1 MPAVVHLRVMPHEMG
16 SGMDAHERIVMELAY
31 SIGAA
36 QPSDFNSVLEF
47 LVSYSRSDDGRKKL
61 GELGALSSL
70 FNYFSSLSLGDHN
83 ILEEENKY
91 KLICTVLKILRNL
104 CAGEISNQNSFIH
117 DRGLEITVSLVNAIL
132 PLNLGF
138 TQIEANFSAYIIDV
152 CRMILQLLGNVSLA
166 GDEHQSAIWQTFFP
180 SIFSGFALIQNPKI
194 HEPLCMIIYT
204 CCKDN
209 RGRLKELCGNSGS
222 PIFAGLLRTSQTV
235 GIEGDWLELLV
246 IKICFVEPYFAH
258 LFSSLRSR
266 ELLSVYEV
274 RDDGDTFTP
283 EQAYLLRVVATC
295 LIQQMEDI
303 SSCVNSRECKP
314 VLREFVT
321 FLVELLRKAERSIGT
336 RSATPPTLPTGFPAI
351 DILGYSLN
359 ILRDL
364 CAWED
369 SPSIDMLES
378 FDTTIQTQETRSLSV
393 VDSLISSDLVQLL
406 IHLLRE
412 LGPPEAVKK
421 ATVQN
426 NLGSPNPNQ
435 EDTGQSEVKAGN
447 ISKDNVDAVP
457 GIHGDP
463 SLSDNGFGGETS
475 YVHQTGKMYPYKGYR
490 RDIVSVLANATFR
503 RKHVQDQVR
512 EGGGLFLLLQ
522 QCVVDENSPF
532 LREWG
537 LWAMRNLLEG
547 NRENQREVAELEL
560 QNSVNTP
567 AIAQMGLRVEIDQ
580 NTRRPKL
587 INIAS

>member
-1 MPAVVHLRVMPHEMG
+1 MPGVVLLRVMPNEMG

-31 SIGAA
+31 SNGAA
-36 QPSDFNSVLEF
+36 QPSDFNGVLEF
-47 LVSYSRSDDGRKKL
+47 LVSYSRSEDGRKKL

-70 FNYFSSLSLGDHN
+70 LSYLSSLSPSDHN
-83 ILEEENKY
+83 IYEEKNKY
-91 KLICTVLKILRNL
+91 NLICTVLKILRNL
-104 CAGEISNQNSFIH
+104 CAGEISNQNTFIH
-117 DRGLEITVSLVNAIL
+117 GRGLEITVSLVNAIL
-132 PLNLGF
+132 PLTPGF
-138 TQIEANFSAYIIDV
+138 TQIEANFSAYIMDV

-180 SIFSGFALIQNPKI
+180 GIFSWFARIQNPRI

-222 PIFAGLLRTSQTV
+222 PIFAGLLRTSQTD

-266 ELLSVYEV
+266 EVLSVYQV
-274 RDDGDTFTP
+274 RDNGDTFTP
-283 EQAYLLRVVATC
+283 EQEYLLRVVATC
-295 LIQQMEDI
+295 LTQQMEDI
-303 SSCVNSRECKP
+303 SPFVNSRDCKP
-314 VLREFVT
+314 VLREFVA

-336 RSATPPTLPTGFPAI
+336 RSATPPTLPTGLPAI

-364 CAWED
+364 CACED
-369 SPSIDMLES
+369 SSSIDMFES
-378 FDTTIQTQETRSLSV
+378 SETTIQTQETRSSSV
-393 VDSLISSDLVQLL
+393 VVSLISSDLVQLM

-412 LGPPEAVKK
+412 LGPPESVKK
-421 ATVQN
+421 ATVQR
-426 NLGSPNPNQ
+426 NLVSPNPNQ
-435 EDTGQSEVKAGN
+435 EDTGQPEVKAGS
-447 ISKDNVDAVP
+447 ISEDNGGALP
-457 GIHGDP
+457 GTHSDP
-463 SLSDNGFGGETS
+463 SLFDNGIGGETP
-475 YVHQTGKMYPYKGYR
+475 YVHQTGKMCPYKGYR

-522 QCVVDENSPF
+522 QCVVDDYNPF

-537 LWAMRNLLEG
+537 LWAIRNLLEG

-587 INIAS
+587 VNISS